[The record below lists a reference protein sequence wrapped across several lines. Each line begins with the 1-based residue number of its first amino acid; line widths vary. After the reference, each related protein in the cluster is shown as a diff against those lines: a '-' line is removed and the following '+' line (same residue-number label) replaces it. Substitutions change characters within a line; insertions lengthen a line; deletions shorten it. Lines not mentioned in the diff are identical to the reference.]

1 MVTRKLYINGSWIVA
16 ESDRVIKVENPET
29 HAIIACV
36 PRSGDADVN
45 KAVAAAKAAFET
57 WQFAPLSERLE
68 KMERVL
74 AGMRRNRQRL
84 IDTIS
89 AELGCPIKIAA
100 EMHTDPFILE
110 TENYIETARSF
121 CYEERRGTSVVRRE
135 PVGVVAGLTPWNFP
149 LEQIEKKVVPALLA
163 GCCVVLKPSQ
173 YTPLTAYILAELI
186 DEAGYPAGVFNL
198 VTGCG
203 PEVGNALALHPDV
216 RMLSF
221 TGSTAAG
228 REVARLALSNIKRI
242 ALHDEKL
249 RALINDADLVLPDG
263 AGVVLAS
270 KLLKTPLKQKVAGV
284 DFADRLL
291 SVLEKTG
298 GGLFLLGS
306 KPGIAELAAQK
317 MTGKHPKLRICGM
330 NDGYFKDEAPVIEK
344 INAAKPDVLFVCLG
358 APKQE
363 IFMKTHLKELHVKL
377 MIGLGG
383 SLDSFAGTVKRAP
396 NWMIRCNLEWLY
408 RLIKEPKRFGRML
421 RLPKYLFAV
430 LGKRIRG

>member
-1 MVTRKLYINGSWIVA
+1 METRKLYINGSWIVA

-149 LEQIEKKVVPALLA
+149 LEQIDKKVVPALLA
-163 GCCVVLKPSQ
+163 GCGGVLKPSQ
-173 YTPLTAYILAELI
+173 YTPRTA
-186 DEAGYPAGVFNL
+186 
-198 VTGCG
+198 
-203 PEVGNALALHPDV
+203 
-216 RMLSF
+216 
-221 TGSTAAG
+221 
-228 REVARLALSNIKRI
+228 
-242 ALHDEKL
+242 
-249 RALINDADLVLPDG
+249 
-263 AGVVLAS
+263 
-270 KLLKTPLKQKVAGV
+270 
-284 DFADRLL
+284 
-291 SVLEKTG
+291 
-298 GGLFLLGS
+298 
-306 KPGIAELAAQK
+306 
-317 MTGKHPKLRICGM
+317 
-330 NDGYFKDEAPVIEK
+330 
-344 INAAKPDVLFVCLG
+344 
-358 APKQE
+358 
-363 IFMKTHLKELHVKL
+363 
-377 MIGLGG
+377 
-383 SLDSFAGTVKRAP
+383 
-396 NWMIRCNLEWLY
+396 
-408 RLIKEPKRFGRML
+408 
-421 RLPKYLFAV
+421 
-430 LGKRIRG
+430 